1 MVVGMQSLE
10 DTFDY
15 NDFQQKKSQMEK
27 ELEGMKII
35 HHDFKRKAFQ
45 GEALFKEAKVD
56 FEMMGLELRKVM
68 LDVDSLVKKKDN
80 I

>member
-1 MVVGMQSLE
+1 
-10 DTFDY
+10 
-15 NDFQQKKSQMEK
+15 MEK

>member
-1 MVVGMQSLE
+1 
-10 DTFDY
+10 
-15 NDFQQKKSQMEK
+15 
-27 ELEGMKII
+27 MKII